1 MSRTQSP
8 QKDEAILSAAVE
20 LLLKTGYAGLSM
32 EAVATGAGVS
42 KRTLYKRYAN
52 KEMLIGAAAKRLF
65 SRLRA
70 TLPTAPRPRKDT
82 SAALVEF
89 AERVVDFLLDRTV
102 SDVLR
107 VVIAESHRQPALGKA
122 FVENGKAPIERELA
136 DFLRE
141 CTELGV
147 TEPKTAAAHF
157 LGMLKEVAVWPQ
169 VLSPTDPL
177 SPRARRSAIVSV
189 VRTFMRAQL
198 RKDGF

>member
-1 MSRTQSP
+1 MSRTLSP
-8 QKDEAILSAAVE
+8 QKDEAILSAAVA
-20 LLLKTGYAGLSM
+20 LLLKAGYAGLSM
-32 EAVATGAGVS
+32 EAVATSAGVS

-52 KEMLIGAAAKRLF
+52 KEALIGAAATRLF
-65 SRLRA
+65 ARLRA
-70 TLPTAPRPRKDT
+70 TLPTAPSQQKDA

-89 AERVVDFLLDRTV
+89 AESVVDFLLDPTV

-136 DFLRE
+136 GFLRN
-141 CTELGV
+141 CTELEV

-157 LGMLKEVAVWPQ
+157 LGMLKEVAVWPPL
-169 VLSPTDPL
+169 LSPADSL

-189 VRTFMRAQL
+189 VQTFMRAQL
-198 RKDGF
+198 RKA